1 MKKIIS
7 TILLCAAATCQQS
20 FAQPQQTGIPQYQ
33 NFPQNVPQLQMP
45 QFANPQAALPQG
57 QNMQPQTPPPPD
69 PEKFAAL
76 FPEINGA
83 TDKIGLTFW
92 EKSRYWFLS
101 AAILAAIIAGFCFRR
116 RKVPEI
122 PPIERAI
129 SRINLAK
136 DDAENLDAKVFAR
149 NVSQAVRDYIEDVHN
164 LPAPERTTQEFL
176 RIAALAPNFDETEHG
191 QLEKILTLA
200 DMAKFAKH
208 SFKKDE
214 KVELAQTALEFVD
227 YDNKKIEESKNN
239 PPPPQNDGASAEQ
252 KKEVAADEL

>member
-149 NVSQAVRDYIEDVHN
+149 NVSQAVRDYIC
-164 LPAPERTTQEFL
+164 LLYT
-176 RIAALAPNFDETEHG
+176 
-191 QLEKILTLA
+191 
-200 DMAKFAKH
+200 
-208 SFKKDE
+208 S
-214 KVELAQTALEFVD
+214 
-227 YDNKKIEESKNN
+227 
-239 PPPPQNDGASAEQ
+239 
-252 KKEVAADEL
+252 